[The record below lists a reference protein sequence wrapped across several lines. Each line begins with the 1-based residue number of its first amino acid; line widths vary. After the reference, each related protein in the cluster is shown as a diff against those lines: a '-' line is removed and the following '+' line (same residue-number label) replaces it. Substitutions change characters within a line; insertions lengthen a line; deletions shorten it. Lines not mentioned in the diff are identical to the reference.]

1 MSNSP
6 VEKDER
12 LRVLFISRAYPPV
25 VGGIEN
31 HNETI
36 GRWLSTV
43 VSCEIIANRKGRKWL
58 PFFIPWA
65 VGKSMLSARRADVV
79 LLGDGVVAFVGWCLK
94 LVYPNKRIVGILCGL
109 DITYSS
115 RLYQKFWVGGFFS
128 AVDHFVAI
136 SHSTADTAV
145 AYGINK
151 KRVSVI
157 PCGVEVPEQ
166 TKPVSRSKISGL
178 VGSDLSEKKIILT
191 VGRLVKRKGVVWFV
205 KNVMPALPK
214 DIVYIVAGDGPEKA
228 ELQSVVQSSEYLG
241 RVFYVGAIDD
251 TEKKMLYSS
260 SDLFIQPNIPVSGDV
275 EGFGITVLEAGSY
288 GLPVIASDLE
298 GLKDSVQE
306 GANGW
311 RVPAKDVAAYVDK
324 IVGTINRLHDNPDL
338 SKRITGYVKDRFS
351 CAVVIEQYRKVLGK
365 AC

>member
-1 MSNSP
+1 M
-6 VEKDER
+6 
-12 LRVLFISRAYPPV
+12 RVLFISRAYPPV

-31 HNETI
+31 QNEAI

-43 VSCEIIANRKGRKWL
+43 VSCEIIANRRGRKWL

-65 VGKSMLSARRADVV
+65 VGKSILSARRADVV
-79 LLGDGVVAFVGWCLK
+79 LLGDGFVSFVGWCLK
-94 LVYPNKRIVGILCGL
+94 LVYPNKRIVCILHGL

-115 RLYQKFWVGGFFS
+115 RLYQKFWIRKFFS
-128 AVDHFVAI
+128 AVDCFVAV

-145 AYGINK
+145 AYGINTK
-151 KRVSVI
+151 HVSVI
-157 PCGVEVPEQ
+157 HNGVEVPE
-166 TKPVSRSKISGL
+166 KLMPISRSEISGL
-178 VGSDLSEKKIILT
+178 VGNDVNEKKILLT
-191 VGRLVKRKGVVWFV
+191 IGRLVKRKGVVWFV
-205 KNVMPALPK
+205 RNVMPTLPK

-228 ELQSVVQSSEYLG
+228 ELQSIVQSPKYLG
-241 RVFYVGAIDD
+241 RVFYVGTVDD
-251 TEKKMLYSS
+251 NMKKMLYSS
-260 SDLFIQPNIPVSGDV
+260 SDLFIQPNIPVCGDI

-311 RVPAKDVAAYVDK
+311 RVPAKDVTAYVNK
-324 IVGTINRLHDNPDL
+324 IICTIDWLHDNPDL
-338 SKRITGYVKDRFS
+338 SKRIIRHVKDRFS
-351 CAVVIEQYRKVLGK
+351 YSVVIEQYMNILSK